1 MKKYV
6 YSTFLFFILTALT
19 GIWMRVYQLSP
30 MAWIDYDH
38 ILHAHSHVALLGWI
52 FIGVFIIFLTL
63 YKKTGAKK
71 QAFIILLALFI
82 SSLLMFFAFLY
93 QGYGLYSIALSTI
106 HIFVEYWAGIFIV
119 KHLKKQ
125 RMPKSAKCFIIGGV
139 IALFISSI
147 GPYALAIIS
156 ATGGKNLVWYDMSVY
171 FYLHFQYNGWL
182 TLMLIGLFIAI
193 LAERKIA
200 MNESL
205 LRHAFWTYFIAIF
218 PGYLLSALW
227 ADLGITV
234 QVIATIGIIGQSIGV
249 VLVILAFKDAFI
261 QARTEFSG
269 LTWWMLL
276 LTFALL
282 LIKSTMELGM
292 IHPGL
297 AELVNTTRSVII
309 GYLHLTLLGFISMFI
324 LVQYQMQ
331 GIAKVDRY
339 CIYSFIIF
347 FTGFVLNEMLLFLD
361 ALGQWTKFFTIPH
374 FNEGLLLASILLG
387 TGVAMLT
394 FTVSPHD

>member
-297 AELVNTTRSVII
+297 AELVNTTRSVIV

-387 TGVAMLT
+387 TGVVMLT

>member
-387 TGVAMLT
+387 TGVVMLT

>member
-52 FIGVFIIFLTL
+52 FIGVFITFLTL

-387 TGVAMLT
+387 TGVVMLT

>member
-387 TGVAMLT
+387 TGVVILT

>member
-1 MKKYV
+1 M
-6 YSTFLFFILTALT
+6 T
-19 GIWMRVYQLSP
+19 
-30 MAWIDYDH
+30 WIDYDH

-125 RMPKSAKCFIIGGV
+125 RMPKSAKWFIIGGV

-156 ATGGKNLVWYDMSVY
+156 ATGGKDLVWYDMSVY

-193 LAERKIA
+193 LAERKID

-205 LRHAFWTYFIAIF
+205 LRNAFWTYFIAIF
-218 PGYLLSALW
+218 PGYFLSALW
-227 ADLGITV
+227 ADLGLTV
-234 QVIATIGIIGQSIGV
+234 QVIATIGIIGQWIGV
-249 VLVILAFKDAFI
+249 VLVILAFKDAFK

-282 LIKSTMELGM
+282 LTKSTMELGM

-309 GYLHLTLLGFISMFI
+309 GYLHLTLLGFISIFI

-331 GIAKVDRY
+331 GITKVNRY
-339 CIYSFIIF
+339 YTYSFTIF
-347 FTGFVLNEMLLFLD
+347 FSGFLLNELLLFLD
-361 ALGQWTKFFTIPH
+361 ALGQWTSLFTILY

-387 TGVAMLT
+387 TGVVMLT
-394 FTVSPHD
+394 FTVSPHDQSKTDHRFIGR

>member
-1 MKKYV
+1 
-6 YSTFLFFILTALT
+6 
-19 GIWMRVYQLSP
+19 MRAYQLSP
-30 MAWIDYDH
+30 MTWIDYDH

-63 YKKTGAKK
+63 SWKKIEARK
-71 QAFIILLALFI
+71 QASIILLALFT
-82 SSLLMFFAFLY
+82 SSLLMFFAFLH
-93 QGYGLYSIALSTI
+93 QGYGLFSIALSTI

-125 RMPKSAKCFIIGGV
+125 RMPKSAKWFIIGGV

-156 ATGGKNLVWYDMSVY
+156 ATGGKDLVWYDMSVY

-193 LAERKIA
+193 LAERKID

-205 LRHAFWTYFIAIF
+205 LRNAFWTYFIAIF
-218 PGYLLSALW
+218 PGYFLSALW
-227 ADLGITV
+227 ADLGLTV
-234 QVIATIGIIGQSIGV
+234 QVIATIGIIGQWIGV
-249 VLVILAFKDAFI
+249 VLVILAFKDAFK

-282 LIKSTMELGM
+282 LTKSTMELGM

-309 GYLHLTLLGFISMFI
+309 GYLHLTLLGFISIFI

-331 GIAKVDRY
+331 GITKVNRY
-339 CIYSFIIF
+339 YTYSFTIF
-347 FTGFVLNEMLLFLD
+347 FSGFLLNELLLFLD
-361 ALGQWTKFFTIPH
+361 ALGQWTSLFTILY

-387 TGVAMLT
+387 TGVVMLT
-394 FTVSPHD
+394 FTVSPHDQSKTDHRFIGR